1 MYLPSKE
8 EAETIVQKNKTILI
22 AGVLCFILAIA
33 GAWLVCRHYD
43 DAASAENHNVIDTV
57 QSAERDN
64 QRARD
69 DIGTLQ
75 ARLNVLKS
83 NSTEQQQ
90 ILIELQNQL
99 QDCRSQ
105 LQTTQQNL
113 TNAKSSLKQ
122 ADETL
127 QRQNQSL
134 QILTKKIKAMEHKQA
149 VIKRQR
155 DTWAITVGVLF
166 ISYMAK

>member
-43 DAASAENHNVIDTV
+43 DAASAENNNIIDTV

-69 DIGTLQ
+69 DIGNAASAIERSQEQLDRATADIDRATESVTRLQ
-75 ARLNVLKS
+75 KSTANNTAELDQCQNLIETGRGNIAAAKSIFADIDKENKS
-83 NSTEQQQ
+83 NGT
-90 ILIELQNQL
+90 
-99 QDCRSQ
+99 
-105 LQTTQQNL
+105 QT
-113 TNAKSSLKQ
+113 SS
-122 ADETL
+122 
-127 QRQNQSL
+127 
-134 QILTKKIKAMEHKQA
+134 H
-149 VIKRQR
+149 
-155 DTWAITVGVLF
+155 
-166 ISYMAK
+166 

>member
-1 MYLPSKE
+1 MYLPSKK

-69 DIGTLQ
+69 DIGNAASAIERSQEQLDRATADIDRAAESVTRLQ
-75 ARLNVLKS
+75 KSTANNTAELDQCQKLIKTGRGNIAAAKSIFANIDKENKS
-83 NSTEQQQ
+83 NGT
-90 ILIELQNQL
+90 
-99 QDCRSQ
+99 
-105 LQTTQQNL
+105 QT
-113 TNAKSSLKQ
+113 SS
-122 ADETL
+122 
-127 QRQNQSL
+127 
-134 QILTKKIKAMEHKQA
+134 H
-149 VIKRQR
+149 
-155 DTWAITVGVLF
+155 
-166 ISYMAK
+166 

>member
-1 MYLPSKE
+1 MFRKIKLFLLLACCVSFWLLPGHGWCADTTTMQPAQKITISLTQYNQLKE
-8 EAETIVQKNKTILI
+8 IINEQETIL
-22 AGVLCFILAIA
+22 
-33 GAWLVCRHYD
+33 
-43 DAASAENHNVIDTV
+43 E
-57 QSAERDN
+57 
-64 QRARD
+64 
-69 DIGTLQ
+69 TLQ

-122 ADETL
+122 AEETL
-127 QRQNQSL
+127 QRQSQSL

-155 DTWAITVGVLF
+155 DTWAIAVGVLF
-166 ISYMAK
+166 ISYVAK

>member
-69 DIGTLQ
+69 DIGNAASAIERSQEQLDRATADIDRAAESVTRLQ
-75 ARLNVLKS
+75 KSTANNTAELDQCQKLIETGRGNIAAAKSIFANIDKENKS
-83 NSTEQQQ
+83 NGT
-90 ILIELQNQL
+90 
-99 QDCRSQ
+99 
-105 LQTTQQNL
+105 QT
-113 TNAKSSLKQ
+113 SS
-122 ADETL
+122 
-127 QRQNQSL
+127 
-134 QILTKKIKAMEHKQA
+134 H
-149 VIKRQR
+149 
-155 DTWAITVGVLF
+155 
-166 ISYMAK
+166 

>member
-57 QSAERDN
+57 RSAERDN

-69 DIGTLQ
+69 DIGNAASAIERSQEQLDRATADIDRAAESVTRLQ
-75 ARLNVLKS
+75 KSTANNTAELDQCQKLIETGRGNIAAAKSIFANIDKENKS
-83 NSTEQQQ
+83 NGT
-90 ILIELQNQL
+90 
-99 QDCRSQ
+99 
-105 LQTTQQNL
+105 QT
-113 TNAKSSLKQ
+113 SS
-122 ADETL
+122 
-127 QRQNQSL
+127 
-134 QILTKKIKAMEHKQA
+134 H
-149 VIKRQR
+149 
-155 DTWAITVGVLF
+155 
-166 ISYMAK
+166 

>member
-69 DIGTLQ
+69 DIGN
-75 ARLNVLKS
+75 AAS
-83 NSTEQQQ
+83 A
-90 ILIELQNQL
+90 IE
-99 QDCRSQ
+99 RSQ
-105 LQTTQQNL
+105 EQLDRATADIDRAAESVTRLQKSTANNTAKLDQCQQLVETGRRNIAE
-113 TNAKSSLKQ
+113 AKSIFADIDGKNRSNGAQ
-122 ADETL
+122 ASS
-127 QRQNQSL
+127 N
-134 QILTKKIKAMEHKQA
+134 
-149 VIKRQR
+149 
-155 DTWAITVGVLF
+155 
-166 ISYMAK
+166 

>member
-43 DAASAENHNVIDTV
+43 DAASAENNNIIDTV

-69 DIGTLQ
+69 DIGNAASAIERSQEQLDRATADIDRATESVTRLQ
-75 ARLNVLKS
+75 KSTANNTAELDQCKKLIETGRGNIAAAKSIFANIDKENKS
-83 NSTEQQQ
+83 NGT
-90 ILIELQNQL
+90 
-99 QDCRSQ
+99 
-105 LQTTQQNL
+105 QT
-113 TNAKSSLKQ
+113 SS
-122 ADETL
+122 
-127 QRQNQSL
+127 
-134 QILTKKIKAMEHKQA
+134 H
-149 VIKRQR
+149 
-155 DTWAITVGVLF
+155 
-166 ISYMAK
+166 

>member
-43 DAASAENHNVIDTV
+43 DAASAENNNIIDTV

-69 DIGTLQ
+69 DIGNAASAIERSQEQLDRATADIDRATESVTRLQ
-75 ARLNVLKS
+75 KSTANNTAELDQCQKLIETGRGNIAAAKSIFANIDKENKS
-83 NSTEQQQ
+83 NGT
-90 ILIELQNQL
+90 
-99 QDCRSQ
+99 
-105 LQTTQQNL
+105 QT
-113 TNAKSSLKQ
+113 SS
-122 ADETL
+122 
-127 QRQNQSL
+127 
-134 QILTKKIKAMEHKQA
+134 H
-149 VIKRQR
+149 
-155 DTWAITVGVLF
+155 
-166 ISYMAK
+166 

>member
-69 DIGTLQ
+69 DIGNAASAIERSQEQLDRATADIDRAAESVTRLQ
-75 ARLNVLKS
+75 KSTANNTAELDQCQKLIETGRGNIAAAKSIFADIDKENKS
-83 NSTEQQQ
+83 NGT
-90 ILIELQNQL
+90 
-99 QDCRSQ
+99 
-105 LQTTQQNL
+105 QT
-113 TNAKSSLKQ
+113 SS
-122 ADETL
+122 
-127 QRQNQSL
+127 
-134 QILTKKIKAMEHKQA
+134 H
-149 VIKRQR
+149 
-155 DTWAITVGVLF
+155 
-166 ISYMAK
+166 